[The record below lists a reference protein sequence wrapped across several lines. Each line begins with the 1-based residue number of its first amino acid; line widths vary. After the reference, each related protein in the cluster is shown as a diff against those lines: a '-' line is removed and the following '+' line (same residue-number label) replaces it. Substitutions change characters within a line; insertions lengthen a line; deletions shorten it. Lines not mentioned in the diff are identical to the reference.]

1 MNECGC
7 HRVKLTTRIDI
18 FDRASSKVVTILGS
32 ILAFSDTVEPE
43 GRQMKQCPIRQRKE
57 KSQKIHLKKFVGFRF
72 GSVSS
77 VEIKTKQDLDGNV
90 LQTFAFVDLTASQP
104 DITACINT
112 LSNAK

>member
-1 MNECGC
+1 
-7 HRVKLTTRIDI
+7 
-18 FDRASSKVVTILGS
+18 
-32 ILAFSDTVEPE
+32 
-43 GRQMKQCPIRQRKE
+43 
-57 KSQKIHLKKFVGFRF
+57 
-72 GSVSS
+72 